1 MQKFLPEQGHGA
13 WYIAIVTVII
23 DAILAVILKFSN
35 SYEIALVI
43 QVFFVVFNIYQLYYF
58 FIYLSINYVVENEEL
73 KIISLFGMKK
83 INIPFSEIKC
93 YKIFSGKIKG
103 IKLSGYG
110 ADDFAIGRSVIE
122 KTGTTYMY
130 VTNSKNIVYIN
141 TNGMNYG
148 LSPKD
153 IDNFLQ
159 CLSIKDVCE
168 TNYEYKSAR
177 SINLFKDKKF
187 AIPFAICTILIAII
201 TIYPILRYLNHTIP
215 AVMPMSFDSKFQPIS
230 FGTGK
235 QFAFKQMTLG
245 LLNLTILLCMY
256 YASVFISRYDKKAVY
271 KYIYVTL
278 ILSIVFL
285 IVQGKI
291 FLTFR

>member
-1 MQKFLPEQGHGA
+1 MQKFLPEKGYGA
-13 WYIAIVTVII
+13 WYIAIATIII
-23 DAILAVILKFSN
+23 DAVLSVVLKFSN
-35 SYEIALVI
+35 SYEIALVL
-43 QVFFVVFNIYQLYYF
+43 QVFFVVFNLYQLYYLF
-58 FIYLSINYVVENEEL
+58 MYLSINYVVENEEL

-83 INIPFSEIKC
+83 VSIPFSEIKC
-93 YKIFSGKIKG
+93 YKTFSGKIKG

-110 ADDFAIGRSVIE
+110 ADNFNIGRSVIE

-153 IDNFLQ
+153 IDKFLQ
-159 CLSIKDVCE
+159 CLGINEVCE
-168 TNYEYKSAR
+168 TNYEYRTVKH
-177 SINLFKDKKF
+177 INLFKDKRF
-187 AIPFAICTILIAII
+187 AVPFAICTILIGII

-245 LLNLTILLCMY
+245 LLNLAILFCMY
-256 YASVFISRYDKKAVY
+256 YASVFIARYDKKAVY
-271 KYIYVTL
+271 KYIYVAL
-278 ILSIVFL
+278 ILSVIFI